1 MYLFY
6 WIAGSLLGLIWLWR
20 MVGAA
25 FGMPKVDDITR
36 PEWDVAVAEG
46 VVPAPRVTVVVPAR
60 NEEDGVG
67 QCLSSLLEMDY
78 PNYEVIAVNDRSSDS
93 TGEIMDRIA
102 ETDAGKK
109 QLKVIHVAELPLRW
123 LGKTHAMWSAAAQA
137 TGEWILF
144 TDGDVVYRADT
155 MRRAVGYAEQSRAD
169 HLVLFPTMIMKSV
182 GERMM
187 IGFFQAMFVFGNRP
201 WKVADPDAFDFLG
214 VGAFNMIRK
223 SAYEKIGTY
232 EAMRLEVI
240 DDLWLGKAV
249 KENRLAQRIV
259 FGNGLISLHWA
270 KGAMGVVGNLTK
282 NFFALMRFKWWIAVL
297 AMIGL
302 AYFNIAPFIGV
313 LVAPGWSKLGY
324 AVALVAIAGLYGG
337 MSRKSNVSPMY
348 FFAHPVGAV
357 LVIYTL
363 MKSTWLVLSQGGV
376 TWRGTKYALD
386 ELTRG

>member
-1 MYLFY
+1 MHTFHN
-6 WIAGSLLGLIWLWR
+6 IAGGVLGAVWVWR

-25 FGMPKVDDITR
+25 IGMPKVDDITR
-36 PEWDVAVAEG
+36 PEWDATGDA
-46 VVPAPRVTVVVPAR
+46 ARFQPRVSVVVPAR
-60 NEEDGVG
+60 NEEDGIG
-67 QCLSSLLEMDY
+67 ECLSSLLAADY
-78 PNYEVIAVNDRSSDS
+78 PNYEVIAVDDRSSDR
-93 TGEIMDRIA
+93 TGEIMERIA
-102 ETDAGKK
+102 ATDAGKQK
-109 QLKVIHVAELPLRW
+109 LKVIHVAELPLRW

-144 TDGDVVYRADT
+144 TDGDVIFRADT
-155 MRRAVGYAEQSRAD
+155 LRRAVAYAEHSRAD
-169 HLVLFPTMIMKSV
+169 HLVLFPTMIMNSA

-232 EAMRLEVI
+232 EAMRLEVV

-282 NFFALMRFKWWIAVL
+282 NFFALLRFKWWIAV
-297 AMIGL
+297 AAVVGL
-302 AYFNIAPFIGV
+302 AYVNIVPFIGV
-313 LVAPGWSKLGY
+313 LFAPGWSKLGY
-324 AVALVAIAGLYGG
+324 GLALVAIAGLYGG
-337 MSRKSNVSPMY
+337 MSRKSKVPPIY
-348 FFAHPVGAV
+348 FLAHPVGAV